1 MNDIHVP
8 GNNGCASVF
17 PVCSNLA
24 KTPNIESQSMSDPY
38 LEWMDEDRHIQRLTI
53 VDKIFIGRSCKG
65 VDPQKRILVRDAQ
78 VSRDHAVIS
87 RRDKAIKIKD
97 MSKNGTW
104 INGIRLAAG
113 SSCELVDQD
122 VISLGGISFK
132 VFTSTDMTVG
142 RDRAI
147 LTDGTMVTPTE
158 VVVTNVVAD
167 VRGFSAFSQA
177 QTSSDVY
184 ALMKEIFDA
193 FNTIVYRFKGT
204 IKDYAGDA
212 VYAFWDHHIEP
223 IHKQAVLA
231 CRAAIEQTQTINRI
245 REKLSGNNTA
255 AENLQMGWGIT
266 TGKVTLSHY
275 GSRATDLALVGDCTN
290 LAFRLSGMANK
301 ELPEKI
307 VICSQT
313 AELVRNALALKD
325 LGTVS
330 IKGRKGNEH
339 VFALHQ
345 P

>member
-1 MNDIHVP
+1 MP
-8 GNNGCASVF
+8 
-17 PVCSNLA
+17 
-24 KTPNIESQSMSDPY
+24 DPY
-38 LEWMDEDRHIQRLTI
+38 LEWIDGNQSIQRLNI
-53 VDKIFIGRSCKG
+53 IDKIFIGRSCKG
-65 VDPQKRILVRDAQ
+65 VDPQKRILVRNAQ

-87 RRDKAIKIKD
+87 RRGKELKIKD

-113 SSCELVDQD
+113 SSCNLADQD
-122 VISLGGISFK
+122 VITLGGVSFQ
-132 VFTSTDMTVG
+132 VFASTDVTVA

-167 VRGFSAFSQA
+167 VRKFSAFSQA
-177 QTSSDVY
+177 QASSDVY

-193 FNTIVYRFKGT
+193 FNAVVYKFKGT

-212 VYAFWDHHIEP
+212 VYAFWDHHAEP
-223 IHKQAVLA
+223 IKKQAVLA
-231 CRAAIEQTQTINRI
+231 CQAAIEQTQTIDQI
-245 REKLSGNNTA
+245 RAKLSGKNIA
-255 AENLQMGWGIT
+255 ANNLQMGWGIT

-301 ELPEKI
+301 ELSEKI

-313 AELVRNALALKD
+313 ADLVRDELVLKD
-325 LGTVS
+325 LGSFS
-330 IKGRKGNEH
+330 IKGRKGKEH

>member
-1 MNDIHVP
+1 M
-8 GNNGCASVF
+8 
-17 PVCSNLA
+17 SN
-24 KTPNIESQSMSDPY
+24 PY
-38 LEWMDEDRHIQRLTI
+38 LEWIDENQSLQRLTI

-65 VDPQKRILVRDAQ
+65 VDPQKRILVRTAQ

-87 RRDKAIKIKD
+87 RRGKELKIKD

-113 SSCELVDQD
+113 SSCNLADQD
-122 VISLGGISFK
+122 VIRLGGVSFQ
-132 VFTSTDMTVG
+132 VFASKDVTVV
-142 RDRAI
+142 RDQAI

-167 VRGFSAFSQA
+167 VREFSAFSQA
-177 QTSSDVY
+177 HASSDVY

-193 FNTIVYRFKGT
+193 FNTIIYKFKGT

-212 VYAFWDHHIEP
+212 VYAFWDHHVEP
-223 IHKQAVLA
+223 IKKQAVLA
-231 CRAAIEQTQTINRI
+231 CQAAIEQTQTIDQI
-245 REKLSGNNTA
+245 RANLSGKNIA
-255 AENLQMGWGIT
+255 ADNLQMGWGIT

-301 ELPEKI
+301 DLSQKI

-313 AELVRNALALKD
+313 AELVRDDLALKD

-330 IKGRKGNEH
+330 IKGRKGKEH

>member
-1 MNDIHVP
+1 
-8 GNNGCASVF
+8 
-17 PVCSNLA
+17 
-24 KTPNIESQSMSDPY
+24 MSDPY
-38 LEWMDEDRHIQRLTI
+38 LEWMDENQRIQRLTI

-65 VDPQKRILVRDAQ
+65 VDPQKRILVRTAQ

-87 RRDKAIKIKD
+87 RRGKELKIKD

-113 SSCELVDQD
+113 SSCNLADQD
-122 VISLGGISFK
+122 VILLGGVSFQ
-132 VFTSTDMTVG
+132 VFASKDVTVP
-142 RDRAI
+142 RDQAI

-167 VRGFSAFSQA
+167 VREFSAFSQA
-177 QTSSDVY
+177 HASADVY

-193 FNTIVYRFKGT
+193 FNTIIYKFKGT

-212 VYAFWDHHIEP
+212 VYAFWDHHVEP
-223 IHKQAVLA
+223 IKKQAVLA
-231 CRAAIEQTQTINRI
+231 CQAAIEQTQTIAQI
-245 REKLSGNNTA
+245 RANLSGKNIA
-255 AENLQMGWGIT
+255 AHNLQMGWGIT

-275 GSRATDLALVGDCTN
+275 GSRAADLALVGDCTN

-301 ELPEKI
+301 DLSEKI

-313 AELVRNALALKD
+313 AELVRDDLALKD

-330 IKGRKGNEH
+330 IKGRKGKEH

>member
-1 MNDIHVP
+1 
-8 GNNGCASVF
+8 
-17 PVCSNLA
+17 
-24 KTPNIESQSMSDPY
+24 MSDPY
-38 LEWMDEDRHIQRLTI
+38 LEWIDEQKCSQRLTI
-53 VDKIFIGRSCKG
+53 IDKIFIGRSCKG
-65 VDPQKRILVRDAQ
+65 VDPQKRILVLNAQ

-87 RRDKAIKIKD
+87 RRGQALKIKD
-97 MSKNGTW
+97 LSKNGTW

-113 SSCELVDQD
+113 ASCDLADQD
-122 VISLGGISFK
+122 IISIGGVSFQVIA
-132 VFTSTDMTVG
+132 STDVSVV
-142 RDRAI
+142 RDRAT

-177 QTSSDVY
+177 HASSDVY

-193 FNTIVYRFKGT
+193 FNIIVYKFKGT

-212 VYAFWDHHIEP
+212 VYAFWDHHVEP
-223 IHKQAVLA
+223 IKSQAVLA
-231 CRAAIEQTQTINRI
+231 CQSAIEQTQTIDQI
-245 REKLSGNNTA
+245 RARLSGKNTA
-255 AENLQMGWGIT
+255 ADNLQMGWGIT

-275 GSRATDLALVGDCTN
+275 GSRAADLALVGDCTN

-301 ELPEKI
+301 ELTEKI

-313 AELVRNALALKD
+313 AALVRDDLALKD
-325 LGTVS
+325 LGTLSV
-330 IKGRKGNEH
+330 KGRKGKEH

>member
-1 MNDIHVP
+1 
-8 GNNGCASVF
+8 
-17 PVCSNLA
+17 
-24 KTPNIESQSMSDPY
+24 MSDPY

-223 IHKQAVLA
+223 INQQAVLA
-231 CRAAIEQTQTINRI
+231 CQAAIEQTQTIDQI
-245 REKLSGNNTA
+245 RTKLSGKNMA
-255 AENLQMGWGIT
+255 ADNLQMGWGIT

-313 AELVRNALALKD
+313 AELVRDALALKD

-330 IKGRKGNEH
+330 IKGRQGQEH

-345 P
+345 PC